1 MIQISLVFRIL
12 RALFRSGLLSISWRL
27 WPSIFAAWRR
37 CGPSFA
43 WLCEVAALRF
53 PGAVALED
61 ELGTLDF
68 RSLWSAVRRQAAAI
82 QGEGLG
88 PGHTLALICPNGRHF
103 VVGLV
108 AGLHSGANV
117 LPLAVRT
124 PIERLT
130 VLIREQ
136 RVSAAF
142 TSESLARVM
151 REALPETKVLTPTDQ
166 SAEHCTQRP
175 GGHLVV
181 LTSGSSGV
189 SKGIDRRPT
198 LASLLPVTC
207 GLLESL
213 PLSLS
218 QPVVLAIP
226 LYHGYGIATLAMS
239 LALGSRLILSERYEI
254 DTMVCGVTPST
265 EAVLVSVP
273 TLLLRWMRSLG
284 DQDAT
289 PLKAVITG
297 SAPLSE
303 SLCRELLAKLG
314 PILYNLY
321 GSTEAGLIALAT
333 PADLQISPGSVGH
346 PLPGNQVRIVEGGSS
361 VAPGRWGTIEVS
373 GPLVVGPQADGWYNT
388 ADVGRWEPTG
398 FLRVSG
404 RADSMVVSGG
414 ENVYPHELED
424 CLSSHPE
431 VAECA
436 VLAIPDEEFGQ
447 RLVAVLVTTE
457 PSKLDETGLRAW
469 LNPRLERHKHPK
481 TLYFLGSLPRNALGK
496 VAQAELR
503 ESLNLE

>member
-1 MIQISLVFRIL
+1 MRQIHLVFRIF
-12 RALFRSGLLSISWRL
+12 RALLRSGLLSISWPL
-27 WPSIFAAWRR
+27 WPSIFKAWRR

-53 PGAVALED
+53 PEAVALED

-68 RSLWSAVRRQAAAI
+68 RSLWSAVRRQAAAF
-82 QGEGLG
+82 QSEGLQG
-88 PGHTLALICPNGRHF
+88 GDTVALVCPNGRHF

-117 LPLAVRT
+117 LPLAPRT
-124 PIERLT
+124 PTERLRA
-130 VLIREQ
+130 VLRD
-136 RVSAAF
+136 RKVSAVFCTQTQAKA
-142 TSESLARVM
+142 LRD
-151 REALPETKVLTPTDQ
+151 ALPEIRVMTPTDHQ
-166 SAEHCTQRP
+166 DEHSAPRP

-198 LASLLPVTC
+198 LSALLPVTC
-207 GLLESL
+207 GLLECL
-213 PLSLS
+213 PLRLS

-239 LALGSRLILSERYEI
+239 LALGSRLILSERYQIEA
-254 DTMVCGVTPST
+254 MVGRATPST

-284 DQDAT
+284 SQGAP

-303 SLCRELLAKLG
+303 SLCRELLARLG
-314 PILYNLY
+314 PVLYNLY

-333 PADLQISPGSVGH
+333 PAELRISPGSVGR
-346 PLPGNQVRIVEGGSS
+346 PLPGNQVRIVEDGSS
-361 VAPGRWGTIEVS
+361 VPNGKWGTIEVS
-373 GPLVVGPQADGWYNT
+373 GPLVVGPQTAGWYNT
-388 ADVGRWEPTG
+388 GDVGRWEPTG

-424 CLSSHPE
+424 CLSGHPQ
-431 VAECA
+431 VTECA
-436 VLAIPDEEFGQ
+436 VLAVPDEEFGQ
-447 RLVAVLVTTE
+447 RLVAVLVASE
-457 PSKLDETGLRAW
+457 HGEIDETSMREW
-469 LNPRLERHKHPK
+469 LSPRLERHKHPK
-481 TLYFLGSLPRNALGK
+481 TFYFQASLPRNALGK
-496 VAQAELR
+496 VALAELR
-503 ESLNLE
+503 DSLNLE

>member
-1 MIQISLVFRIL
+1 MRQISLVFRIF
-12 RALFRSGLLSISWRL
+12 RALLKSGLLSISWYL
-27 WPSIFAAWRR
+27 WPSIFSSWLR

-43 WLCEVAALRF
+43 WLCEVAAVRF
-53 PGAVALED
+53 PEAVALED
-61 ELGTLDF
+61 EQGTLDF

-82 QGEGLG
+82 QSQGIR
-88 PGHTLALICPNGRHF
+88 PGDTLALCSPNGRHF
-103 VVGLV
+103 VIGLV

-124 PIERLT
+124 PTEL
-130 VLIREQ
+130 LQ
-136 RVSAAF
+136 ALLPAQKVSALL
-142 TSESLARVM
+142 TTENLAPDLRQ
-151 REALPETKVLTPTDQ
+151 ALPLTTILTPADH
-166 SAEHCTQRP
+166 SEEHLAQHP
-175 GGHLVV
+175 GGRLVV

-189 SKGIDRRPT
+189 SKGIVRRPT
-198 LASLLPVTC
+198 LSALLPVTC

-213 PLSLS
+213 PLSLR

-254 DTMVCGVTPST
+254 ESMVRSVTPST

-284 DQDAT
+284 SQGAP

-303 SLCRELLAKLG
+303 SLCRELLTRLG
-314 PILYNLY
+314 PIVYNLY
-321 GSTEAGLIALAT
+321 GSTEAGLVALAT
-333 PADLQISPGSVGH
+333 PEALQLAPGSVGK
-346 PLPGNQVRIVEGGSS
+346 PLPGNQVRITEGGSPT
-361 VAPGRWGTIEVS
+361 AEGKWGTIEVS
-373 GPLVVGPQADGWYNT
+373 GPLVVGPQTDGWYNT
-388 ADVGRWEPTG
+388 GDVGRWEPTA

-436 VLAIPDEEFGQ
+436 VLAVPDEEFGQ
-447 RLVAVLVTTE
+447 RLVAVLVAT
-457 PSKLDETGLRAW
+457 PGSRLDETSVREW
-469 LNPRLERHKHPK
+469 LNLKLERHKHPK
-481 TLYFLGSLPRNALGK
+481 SLYFRASLPRNALGK
-496 VAQAELR
+496 VALAELR